1 MVSHDQG
8 NALIAMNPS
17 AEAGDRRFGVQQRVA
32 AFAQA
37 TSVVSAGCGQS
48 DDPGTVDTPDFERS
62 GSAFRGGLSTLAI

>member
-1 MVSHDQG
+1 
-8 NALIAMNPS
+8 
-17 AEAGDRRFGVQQRVA
+17 VQQRVA